1 MRRFGP
7 RNEVRGHVLKAWIT
21 AGILGCWI
29 ALGAGFAAA
38 EPEGAAPAAPAPA
51 VDLLSHIPFAP
62 GEELNF
68 AVRYGVVRAG
78 DAKLAV
84 EGLEMVN
91 GEPAYRLVSTARSSR
106 FFSTFFEV
114 KDRVE
119 SVWSVQRRVPL
130 RFEKHI
136 HEGSYTR
143 NEVVRF
149 DHEAG
154 TAVYADGKV
163 KEIPPGVQDV
173 LSAFYYVRTQN
184 LTPGDSLE
192 VPNHS
197 DGKNYPLV
205 VRVLRRETITVP
217 AGTFTCVVVEP
228 MLKTAGLFKQEGRLT
243 IWLTDDA
250 RKMPVLMK
258 SKVTVGSIVAELE
271 SFRMGR
277 PPRLKGE
284 ARTLGPDASGTAPAA
299 AGR

>member
-1 MRRFGP
+1 M
-7 RNEVRGHVLKAWIT
+7 LKAWIT

-29 ALGAGFAAA
+29 AAGAGFAAA
-38 EPEGAAPAAPAPA
+38 DPAGAVPAAPAPA
-51 VDLLSHIPFAP
+51 TDLLSHIPFAP

-114 KDRVE
+114 RDRVE
-119 SVWSVQRRVPL
+119 SVWSVKRRVPL
-130 RFEKHI
+130 RFEKHV
-136 HEGSYTR
+136 HEGGYTR

-163 KEIPPGVQDV
+163 KEIPPGAQDV

-228 MLKTAGLFKQEGRLT
+228 MLQTAGLFKQEGRLT

-284 ARTLGPDASGTAPAA
+284 ARSLGPDASGAAPAA

>member
-1 MRRFGP
+1 M
-7 RNEVRGHVLKAWIT
+7 LKAWIT
-21 AGILGCWI
+21 AGILGCTA
-29 ALGAGFAAA
+29 ALAAA
-38 EPEGAAPAAPAPA
+38 EPAPAPA
-51 VDLLSHIPFAP
+51 PTTHIPFAP
-62 GEELNF
+62 GEEFEF
-68 AVRYGVVRAG
+68 AVKYGVVRAG

-91 GEPAYRLVSTARSSR
+91 GEPAYRLASTARSSR

-119 SVWSVQRRVPL
+119 SVWSVTRRVPL
-130 RFEKHI
+130 RFERHI
-136 HEGSYTR
+136 HEGNYTR
-143 NEVVRF
+143 NEVVQF
-149 DHEAG
+149 DPEAG
-154 TAVYADGKV
+154 TATYPKGKV
-163 KEIPPGVQDV
+163 KEIPPGAQDV

-184 LTPGDSLE
+184 LAPGDSLE
-192 VPNHS
+192 VPNHT

-217 AGTFTCVVVEP
+217 AGTFTCLVVEP
-228 MLKTAGLFKQEGRLT
+228 LLKTAGLFKQEGRLT

-258 SKVTVGSIVAELE
+258 GKVTVGSIVAELE

-277 PPRLKGE
+277 PPKLQGDVRP
-284 ARTLGPDASGTAPAA
+284 PDGAPPAVSPPGA

>member
-1 MRRFGP
+1 MRRIGP

-38 EPEGAAPAAPAPA
+38 EPAGDGAAAPVPAG
-51 VDLLSHIPFAP
+51 DLLSHIPFAP

-91 GEPAYRLVSTARSSR
+91 GEPAYRLASTARSSR

-136 HEGSYTR
+136 HEGSYKR

-163 KEIPPGVQDV
+163 KEIPPGAQDV

-284 ARTLGPDASGTAPAA
+284 ARTLGPDASGTEPAA